1 MKKILFLVTLLVM
14 GVGFTFAQGSEG
26 KAAAIKFDKTTH
38 DFGKFSESKPVVSC
52 EFKFTNIGDAPLVIH
67 QAVASCGCTVPEYT
81 QEPVMPGKTG
91 TIKVTYNGK
100 GKYPGHFKK
109 SITLRTNAKTEMIR
123 IYIEG
128 NMEATDKDGE
138 SGK

>member
-1 MKKILFLVTLLVM
+1 MKKIILSMMLLM
-14 GVGFTFAQGSEG
+14 VGTAFAFAQ
-26 KAAAIKFDKTTH
+26 KAADIKFDQTTH
-38 DFGKFSESKPVVSC
+38 DFGQFPESSPVVSC
-52 EFKFTNIGDAPLVIH
+52 TFTFTNIGDAPLVIH

-81 QEPVMPGKTG
+81 KEPVMPGKTG
-91 TIKVTYNGK
+91 TIKVTYNGT

-109 SITLRTNAKTEMIR
+109 SITLRTSAKTEMVR

-128 NMEATDKDGE
+128 DMTATS